1 LPLQGGPVKNI
12 FIGLKVRSF
21 SNSFFTK
28 SIFAG
33 KPSFDTHSISISSGA
48 FSSSPSTAGAGSYL
62 IKRELGV
69 TFKSSKR
76 VFFQSRSS

>member
-1 LPLQGGPVKNI
+1 M
-12 FIGLKVRSF
+12 GLKVLSF

-28 SIFAG
+28 SIFVG
-33 KPSFDTHSISISSGA
+33 KPSFETHSISISSGA
-48 FSSSPSTAGAGSYL
+48 PSSSPSATCTDSYL

-69 TFKSSKR
+69 TFKSSNK

>member
-1 LPLQGGPVKNI
+1 M
-12 FIGLKVRSF
+12 GLKVLSF

-28 SIFAG
+28 SILGG
-33 KPSFDTHSISISSGA
+33 KPSFETHSISISSGA
-48 FSSSPSTAGAGSYL
+48 PSSSPSAAGAASCL

-69 TFKSSKR
+69 TFKSSNK